1 MGLGIGYCRA
11 DCGVG
16 VAESLGRRRLAVRP
30 SVSPDSGGGGGLLYS
45 KTGRGF
51 LTVDFVRVLRMYEL

>member
-30 SVSPDSGGGGGLLYS
+30 SVSPDSGGGGTLFKNGERIFN
-45 KTGRGF
+45 GGF
-51 LTVDFVRVLRMYEL
+51 CACFANV